1 MPRPGVFVRYRK
13 DMEYAIG
20 FQNVC
25 IFNFGNHID
34 INIKCTVEKYS
45 VTSQSIRIYNGRN
58 LLCACK
64 IGDEGHN
71 NLDEKWKKIQ
81 KQFYNLHC
89 KQRWENRDPKL
100 NAAIYSKCLRLECK
114 QNFHSK

>member
-64 IGDEGHN
+64 IGDECNATLSTSKGEGTIIWIPKGDELPIMVSKTGGSGPVRAWGHVKS
-71 NLDEKWKKIQ
+71 L
-81 KQFYNLHC
+81 L
-89 KQRWENRDPKL
+89 
-100 NAAIYSKCLRLECK
+100 
-114 QNFHSK
+114 